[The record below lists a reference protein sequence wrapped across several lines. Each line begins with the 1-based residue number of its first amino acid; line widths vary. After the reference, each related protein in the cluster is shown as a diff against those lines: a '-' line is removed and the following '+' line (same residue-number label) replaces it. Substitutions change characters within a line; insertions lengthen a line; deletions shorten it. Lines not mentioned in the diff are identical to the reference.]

1 MAKYED
7 TFTPSERFGDL
18 EFTWDVDFPRLLS
31 NSPEAEQ
38 PSEFLKLRSPLTGTG
53 ERTNIPEG
61 LSEEDVYQAWNL
73 GMGEYKTLGH
83 HISGGVTDYSHN
95 PTGYPL
101 EYFYDDSTIEEHQ
114 EDFSP
119 RRYGKKRIR

>member
-53 ERTNIPEG
+53 ARTNIPEG
-61 LSEEDVYQAWNL
+61 LSEEDVYQAWKTSSSL
-73 GMGEYKTLGH
+73 SPSGMLVRKMFTKHGIWEWGSIKL
-83 HISGGVTDYSHN
+83 
-95 PTGYPL
+95 
-101 EYFYDDSTIEEHQ
+101 
-114 EDFSP
+114 
-119 RRYGKKRIR
+119 